1 MVYYI
6 IYSIVFQYF
15 LIYDRTE
22 QHEKEITKDK
32 IIRNIQNTLQITDKS
47 YGFKEIEPAVDT
59 VLKAKGRNSNFGV
72 PSFCFGIFLLA
83 IKLYLLA
90 IKLNIAFFNPILLA
104 IKLDLLA
111 MKLDLDNYCYI
122 TTPSKTKSLQKAI
135 FEL

>member
-83 IKLYLLA
+83 IKL
-90 IKLNIAFFNPILLA
+90 
-104 IKLDLLA
+104 
-111 MKLDLDNYCYI
+111 DLDNHCYI
-122 TTPSKTKSLQKAI
+122 TTSSKTKSLQKAI